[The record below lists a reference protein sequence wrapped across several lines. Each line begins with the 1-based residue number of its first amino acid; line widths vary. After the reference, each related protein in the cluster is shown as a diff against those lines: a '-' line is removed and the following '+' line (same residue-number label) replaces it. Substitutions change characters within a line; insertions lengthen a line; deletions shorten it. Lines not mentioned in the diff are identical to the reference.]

1 MGWGDD
7 HLMNRYVLGLL
18 SLLGN
23 LLSLVMCC
31 LLTILHFDLHFENVI
46 FCAFYTCCNKLFANC
61 VHYTWNYEYYTK
73 Y

>member
-61 VHYTWNYEYYTK
+61 VHYT
-73 Y
+73 